1 LTERFIK
8 QLRKLPVEDCVA
20 VNEALVSMLDAW
32 GSPHAHRGAGIR
44 KLGFDLF
51 DAAQGFVCACFFT
64 LIPSRKSWFSLKLV
78 TTKKFVGRSK
88 AIKGK
93 GNGGTG
99 KLGNGSSY
107 ALRGSGVTR
116 K

>member
-32 GSPHAHRGAGIR
+32 GSPHAHSGAGIR

-51 DAAQGFVCACFFT
+51 ECRAGLRLRLLFQPDPIQKELVFFEVGNHDE
-64 LIPSRKSWFSLKLV
+64 IRRALK
-78 TTKKFVGRSK
+78 K
-88 AIKGK
+88 
-93 GNGGTG
+93 NH
-99 KLGNGSSY
+99 
-107 ALRGSGVTR
+107 
-116 K
+116 